1 MPENILQ
8 IIIRARDEAT
18 KVLGVTDKQLN
29 GLGESV
35 SKAGN
40 KFLIA
45 GTAMA
50 AGLGVAIKKAGDFQ
64 EQMSFVATMLGD
76 QSEKYMPGFESAL
89 KRMSTTYGQSTA
101 TLSKGLYD
109 ILSASIPAEKAARFL
124 EVSVR
129 SAEAGFVEAGLTAD
143 ALTTVVNAYSLGAEK
158 AGDVSD
164 WFFSIVE
171 KGKTTMAE
179 LAPSIGLV
187 LPLSKQLGVSLDE
200 VGASLTVMTRAGIK
214 TDIAVTSLRSIM
226 GAFLKPTKELA
237 EETKKWGFESAQA
250 AMKQLGMAGVLERL
264 AKIDSV
270 RLPQMIE
277 EKRALTGLLTILDKK
292 NEFMAD
298 SITISERAGKTDEML
313 AKRQDNL
320 NVQMRK
326 LKETVNIL
334 MVDVGTILIPVI
346 KDLAERVVE
355 NIDKFRDFVKEN
367 KGLIE
372 NVAILTPAILL
383 LSGAFLK
390 IVGVGLQ
397 MVSVISK
404 LVPLIKALGLT
415 TGGIPAI
422 IGMAVA
428 AVALLTVEFIKA
440 EKAVKNF
447 EKAADENLKG
457 IDKQVEKM
465 KEWEGTHQAL
475 LLVKANLLQRGAEET
490 SEDIT
495 NLDARIA
502 KLKEKESVESAAGE
516 AAAEAAAKEA
526 EAKIGALEE
535 ISEAEKEARETKR
548 ESTEEL
554 REEIEVM
561 NMTDHELAMY
571 RIEEE
576 LQKYK
581 DAKVEEVD
589 IAALRKEKVLELAES
604 EKKAKDKLVDE
615 EVNKKLAANKK
626 MTDAAMKFTGDAI
639 NLITDIAKDD
649 LENNKKRYDDA
660 VKRGTMT
667 QEEADKA
674 YAKDKEGFK
683 KIQKANAYI
692 SGALGIQKA
701 IVSVA
706 AIPFPLNVA
715 AGILA
720 IAYQKRMT
728 GQQVASIESAA
739 EGKIFMSPALT
750 TIAEKGPEA
759 AIPLSKFPM
768 MGKQGIVIGDIIIN
782 LNIER
787 LEALET
793 ENLEM
798 ILKNINQAVRDRVI
812 DAVEMAQGIHTL
824 GTEMGGLSE

>member
-1 MPENILQ
+1 MPDNILQ

-18 KVLGVTDKQLN
+18 KTLGVTDKQLK

-35 SKAGN
+35 SKAGT
-40 KFLIA
+40 KFLVA

-89 KRMSTTYGQSTA
+89 KRMATTYGQSTA

-109 ILSASIPAEKAARFL
+109 ILSASIPAEKATKFL
-124 EVSVR
+124 ETSVKA
-129 SAEAGFVEAGLTAD
+129 AEAGFVEAGLTAD
-143 ALTTVVNAYSLGAEK
+143 ALTTVVNAYSLSADR
-158 AGDVSD
+158 ASDVSD

-179 LAPSIGLV
+179 LAPTIGLV
-187 LPLSKQLGVSLDE
+187 LPLSKSLGVSLEE
-200 VGASLTVMTRAGIK
+200 VGASLTVMTRSGIQ
-214 TDIAVTSLRSIM
+214 TNIAITSLRSIM

-264 AKIDSV
+264 AKVDSV

-346 KDLAERVVE
+346 KDLADGVVK

-367 KGLIE
+367 EGLIK
-372 NVAILTPAILL
+372 NVAILAPAILL

-390 IVGVGLQ
+390 IVGAGLQ

-428 AVALLTVEFIKA
+428 AIALLTVEFIKA
-440 EKAVKNF
+440 TKAVKEHNKAN
-447 EKAADENLKG
+447 EKYLDQV
-457 IDKQVEKM
+457 DKQIEKT
-465 KEWEGTHQAL
+465 KEWEGTHKGL
-475 LLVKANLLQRGAEET
+475 LLVKAQLLQRGAEET
-490 SEDIT
+490 SEDIK
-495 NLDARIA
+495 NLDLRIT
-502 KLKEKESVESAAGE
+502 KLKEKEGVET
-516 AAAEAAAKEA
+516 AAAEAAAEVSAKEA
-526 EAKIGALEE
+526 EAKAAALEE
-535 ISEAEKEARETKR
+535 ISEKEGEARETKR
-548 ESTEEL
+548 EATEEL
-554 REEIEVM
+554 REELEVM
-561 NMTDHELAMY
+561 GMEDHELALY

-581 DAKVEEVD
+581 DAKVEETD
-589 IAALRKEKVLELAES
+589 IAALRKEKVLELAE
-604 EKKAKDKLVDE
+604 DE
-615 EVNKKLAANKK
+615 LKGKKKLADEELKKKIAVAKHISDATKNFAKDAMNLAVQVAENALKNKK
-626 MTDAAMKFTGDAI
+626 K
-639 NLITDIAKDD
+639 
-649 LENNKKRYDDA
+649 EYDNA
-660 VKRGTMT
+660 VKMGTMT
-667 QEEADKA
+667 QEEADKL
-674 YAKDKEGFK
+674 YKKDKEKFK
-683 KIQKANAYI
+683 IVQKAEAI
-692 SGALGIQKA
+692 VTGALGIA
-701 IVSVA
+701 RAYSSAMVLPPPANIIVGA
-706 AIPFPLNVA
+706 AQAVLM
-715 AGILA
+715 AGVTALQISQ
-720 IAYQKRMT
+720 ID
-728 GQQVASIESAA
+728 SAA
-739 EGKIFMSPALT
+739 EGKIFMKPALT

-759 AIPLSKFPM
+759 AIPLSRFPM
-768 MGKQGIVIGDIIIN
+768 QQRIQVGDIKVE

-787 LEALET
+787 LEALT
-793 ENLEM
+793 IENLDL
-798 ILKNINQAVRDRVI
+798 ILKGIGQAVRERVI
-812 DAVEMAQGIHTL
+812 EAVEMAQGIHTL
-824 GTEMGGLSE
+824 GAEMGGLSE